1 MENQAHV
8 VKWTHDQETHSVH
21 QLYLISYDIAS
32 CRNRTRVLHHLH
44 HHATGGQKSVYECWL
59 DADQLQEV
67 RRVLPPLLADDDRLL
82 IARLD
87 PRAIAHA
94 LGVAAAPCGDPLVYV
109 G

>member
-8 VKWTHDQETHSVH
+8 VKCMHDQKNHSVH

-32 CRNRTRVLHHLH
+32 CRNRARALHHLQ

-59 DADQLQEV
+59 DADQLHEARQA
-67 RRVLPPLLADDDRLL
+67 LSPLLAGDDRLL

-87 PRAIAHA
+87 PRAIVHT